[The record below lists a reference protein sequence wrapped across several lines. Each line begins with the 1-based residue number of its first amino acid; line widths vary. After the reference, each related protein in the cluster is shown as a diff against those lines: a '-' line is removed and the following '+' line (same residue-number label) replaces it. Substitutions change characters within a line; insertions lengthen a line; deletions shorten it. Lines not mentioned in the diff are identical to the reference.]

1 MSDLW
6 MIITSLPVVLITSI
20 FLGFEVSFYYGISL
34 LGLSLWRLG
43 NEDRLKKY
51 GIIVCTV
58 GTILFFVTFVYYL
71 SNGLIFP
78 ENPLEFKL
86 PILVYEKLF
95 GI

>member
-6 MIITSLPVVLITSI
+6 MIIGSLPVVLITSI

-43 NEDRLKKY
+43 KEENLKKI
-51 GIIVCTV
+51 GIFICTI
-58 GTILFFVTFVYYL
+58 GTIFFFVTFVYYL
-71 SNGLIFP
+71 TNGLIFP
-78 ENPLEFKL
+78 ENPLEFKI
-86 PILVYEKLF
+86 PMMIYEKIF